1 MQIPLAH
8 FHQMAGASAPL
19 GGGCDSVWD
28 QDAREAL
35 VRTMLQAERM
45 IINELRYY
53 LVPTFITNERIQ
65 LGLRGARSDWQ
76 NAEVSTRWKYVTA
89 LGTETLTLV
98 EADALVDWQ
107 DWDSDP
113 RSTEEVAVLGA
124 GGMYDTL
131 AACDDE
137 CDVAIFFRTDDGAPS
152 AAHPYFEIK
161 PSRVIIDSV
170 TSSMEVILK
179 AAQLV
184 KPTLWNLT
192 EADCVLSDEPEA
204 WVYAFDTDNLV
215 PRVDVYCRS
224 VNAETPV
231 TLYWDGSCTCTSPTR
246 WKEVKAFGTE
256 TLTLVEAD
264 ALVDWQDWDSDPRS
278 TEEVAVLG
286 AGGMYNTL
294 AACDDECDVAIFF
307 RTDDGAPSA
316 AHPYFEI
323 KPSRVIIDS
332 VTSSMEVILKA
343 AQLVK
348 PTLWN
353 LTEADCV
360 LSDEPEAWV
369 YAFDTDNL
377 VPRVDVYCRSVNAE
391 TPVTLYWDGSCTC
404 TSPCA
409 HQTQDA
415 CAYVTDLERGTF
427 CGRPATYSGGA
438 HIYQAAL
445 FTTPPETLLVDYRA
459 GYRLDPYSCHMD
471 SSLERAVV
479 KLTNALL
486 PEPPCGYCDAAETI
500 WKRDR
505 TPVDPLTPEAAG
517 MPWDIYSQG
526 ALDAW
531 RIVKRLAA
539 GRGGKLGR

>member
-1 MQIPLAH
+1 MVYGPGLAPTQLPPARYAEIMQIPLAH

-65 LGLRGARSDWQ
+65 LGLRGSRSDWQ
-76 NAEVSTRWKYVTA
+76 NAEVSTRWKYVT
-89 LGTETLTLV
+89 
-98 EADALVDWQ
+98 
-107 DWDSDP
+107 
-113 RSTEEVAVLGA
+113 
-124 GGMYDTL
+124 
-131 AACDDE
+131 
-137 CDVAIFFRTDDGAPS
+137 
-152 AAHPYFEIK
+152 
-161 PSRVIIDSV
+161 
-170 TSSMEVILK
+170 
-179 AAQLV
+179 
-184 KPTLWNLT
+184 
-192 EADCVLSDEPEA
+192 
-204 WVYAFDTDNLV
+204 
-215 PRVDVYCRS
+215 
-224 VNAETPV
+224 
-231 TLYWDGSCTCTSPTR
+231 
-246 WKEVKAFGTE
+246 AFGTE

-286 AGGMYNTL
+286 AGGLYNTL

-307 RTDDGAPSA
+307 RTEDGAPSA